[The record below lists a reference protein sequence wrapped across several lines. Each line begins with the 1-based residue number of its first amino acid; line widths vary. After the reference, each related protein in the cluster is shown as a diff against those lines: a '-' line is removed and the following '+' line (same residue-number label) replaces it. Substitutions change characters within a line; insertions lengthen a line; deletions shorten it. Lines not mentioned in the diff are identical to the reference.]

1 MSALKVYLAI
11 LLWVLCVPGITEEH
25 GRLVG
30 GYPANEKF
38 PAVFLFS
45 EYRKTFTDH
54 FCTATKISP
63 NQFLTAAHCVL
74 ESDKKSWYWP
84 ETSKP
89 GRHYY
94 YSFGRDFSQ
103 PNPIFSLTIQKV
115 EIHPLLN
122 RCLHKEKYFP
132 AQCKPEGIPTP
143 DLAVVTVEKE
153 EGPFFSAPTLPLD
166 FSPNYAGETII
177 MLGYGLQENGDKQPP
192 LLKYSYST
200 VASSEELEKVV
211 KDTTA
216 EFEGMPNE
224 GFFFGSLG
232 SLINPQ
238 FPNLGSGD
246 SGGPV
251 LKESP
256 YRIVG
261 VNSNAGCPN
270 DAPPDCEKTSNSF
283 FARIDSKTIIPVHKW
298 LKKVIEIHLP

>member
-1 MSALKVYLAI
+1 MKSLKFYLPI
-11 LLWVLCVPGITEEH
+11 LLWISALAISQEH

-30 GYPANEKF
+30 GYPAGEKF

-45 EYRKTFTDH
+45 EYRKNFTEH

-74 ESDKKSWYWP
+74 ESDKNSWYWP

-89 GRHYY
+89 GRHFY

-103 PNPIFSLTIQKV
+103 PNPIFPLTIRKV
-115 EIHPLLN
+115 EINPLLN

-143 DLAVVTVEKE
+143 DLAVVTVEPE
-153 EGPFFSAPTLPLD
+153 EGPFFSAPSLPLD
-166 FSPNYAGETII
+166 FSPNQPGDTII
-177 MLGYGLQENGDKQPP
+177 MLGYGLQENGDNQPP
-192 LLKYSYST
+192 LLKYGYT
-200 VASSEELEKVV
+200 KVASSEEMQKAVAGTVSEL
-211 KDTTA
+211 
-216 EFEGMPNE
+216 EGMPSE

-232 SLINPQ
+232 SLIDLQ

-251 LKESP
+251 LKEFP

-283 FARIDSKTIIPVHKW
+283 FARIDSKTTIPVDKW
-298 LKKVIEIHLP
+298 LKMVMKSYFP